1 MTTQNL
7 VGTHLTDEQWTAVD
21 GAIEALEAAL
31 EPALVAMGVAR
42 RSRMVKMGDG
52 SEAFVRKSLDVFGQ
66 NLDLLP
72 RNFDLD
78 EMRRDVVS
86 HDALHARTVRLL
98 QLMEKIRDTD
108 AALGSDAMVAAL
120 QGYQFLK
127 SAKGEGVEALRQLLG
142 ERFEGNGSR
151 AQAPA
156 PAPAM
161 A

>member
-52 SEAFVRKSLDVFGQ
+52 SEAFVRKASDVFGQ
-66 NLDLLP
+66 NLGLLP
-72 RNFDLD
+72 RDFDLD
-78 EMRRDVVS
+78 EMRRDIVS
-86 HDALHARTVRLL
+86 HDALHARTVRLM

-108 AALGSDAMVAAL
+108 TALGSDAMVAAL
-120 QGYQFLK
+120 KGYQFIK
-127 SAKGEGVEALRQLLG
+127 HADGAGVEALRQMLG
-142 ERFEGNGSR
+142 ERFDKSGSR
-151 AQAPA
+151 NAAPEPA
-156 PAPAM
+156 PAIA
-161 A
+161 